1 MNLKVNDNK
10 IERITS
16 QTING
21 LNVNVLLESK
31 NVNTSVPETGY
42 MDLVGF
48 DPSQIN
54 VQVDLKRNGSI
65 SNLVNT
71 NLALLAVEATAMKGA
86 HLWFKGLPVQEK
98 SATKTHIVKRSVF
111 VYLHGHYNIRGED
124 ELIINVTV
132 NRGAFGSGI
141 DANTA
146 TIQIEGN
153 ESIGV
158 EVQLNKLHIHSITAE
173 LNQDKVTLGDNV
185 TDILL
190 HSFEKDWKKGIF
202 RQVSL
207 MSERFDFTANE
218 QQLDLRHWEK
228 YPFEMAD
235 ILFANTA
242 EGAHPLRFPNSF
254 KIHQKDEID
263 KASLSF
269 TLNPANVLAT
279 QNYVFYWTFETS
291 KEILTKAVETKM
303 KHDEY
308 NSNKI
313 PLSIN

>member
-10 IERITS
+10 IDRITS

-21 LNVNVLLESK
+21 LNITVFLESAA
-31 NVNTSVPETGY
+31 VNTSVPETGY

-54 VQVDLKRNGSI
+54 IQVDLKRNGSI
-65 SNLVNT
+65 MSLVNT
-71 NLALLAVEATAMKGA
+71 NLALLAVDATAMKGGQ
-86 HLWFKGLPVQEK
+86 LWFKGLPVQEK
-98 SATKTHIVKRSVF
+98 SASKTHIVKRSLF
-111 VYLHGHYNIRGED
+111 AYLHGHYNIVGDD
-124 ELIINVTV
+124 ELILNATV

-141 DANTA
+141 NANTA
-146 TIQIEGN
+146 TIQIEVN

-158 EVQLNKLHIHSITAE
+158 EYQINKLHIHSITAE

-207 MSERFDFTANE
+207 SSDRLDFTANE

-228 YPFEMAD
+228 FPFEVAD
-235 ILFANTA
+235 VLFSNTA
-242 EGAHPLRFPNSF
+242 EGTHPLRFPNSF

-263 KASLSF
+263 KAMLSF

-291 KEILTKAVETKM
+291 KEMISKAIEMKS
-303 KHDEY
+303 KHDEK
-308 NSNKI
+308 NISKV
-313 PLSIN
+313 PLSI